1 MRSKFALAI
10 VPSLQMPVMKDLA
23 RNNEDLLLIRWLYT
37 QRPDLVAQAQSD
49 VHSDT
54 NTLRKVGLAALQ
66 LIFAVIWTNPKA
78 FDGHSM
84 VSGDSERHAVV
95 TSSVVSGATM
105 FNAITN
111 GPILFQSFR
120 YIGLAP
126 AMGISVLLNIIILW
140 WTNQSGTAAANQKHG
155 NKVWSSVGIAAFLAM
170 SMVQSVVAG
179 VGAELLN
186 NQEALS
192 DIHAERLVDKEIER
206 LEEIAEPLKIQEE
219 EVIKECKQGKKQ
231 LEEMKATNH
240 PGYDNKFIELYGVNN
255 EQRVNG
261 DRGNSKAPCSSSN
274 ELLQKS
280 EDADQAVQDLKE
292 NRANMDNAIELL
304 RQREADG
311 GPKTY
316 RKHFRNRPTQEL
328 IYNENNELV
337 PISQDNYSL
346 RSGTVAIALASENFW
361 NTLTFDQDARKG
373 EGGINS
379 SLLFF
384 ALSVI
389 TSLSAVV
396 LIVAHTCTLDT
407 KMSRNSKV
415 EEAVKHWLEA
425 IRRQY
430 ATRPEQNRSKEDEK
444 LLALF
449 IDDYYQ
455 SGKCD
460 YPVAQAVA
468 KMSQKG
474 VGLRLLRD
482 GGTLLEEIDRAYE
495 QIDKSSF
502 DLNTQLSQAND
513 QKALDTETVK
523 KSLAQLTQGV
533 IRLLSLSERYAA
545 SVSFEGEKAH
555 CAIMKSLA
563 EQLRVQLD
571 DIKMTLY
578 ENLVRYGVEASTR
591 DNALDDL
598 RSYLVGLQ
606 GDCAEL
612 KELTQEAIR
621 DKLIPIFGDE
631 RSALTPKT

>member
-1 MRSKFALAI
+1 
-10 VPSLQMPVMKDLA
+10 MKDVS

-37 QRPDLVAQAQSD
+37 QRPDLVRQSQAASD
-49 VHSDT
+49 S
-54 NTLRKVGLAALQ
+54 NASSLKKAMQAAGLILYAILWA
-66 LIFAVIWTNPKA
+66 NPRA
-78 FDGHSM
+78 FDGQSI
-84 VSGDSERHAVV
+84 VSSDSERHAML
-95 TSSVVSGATM
+95 TSGVVSGATL

-120 YIGLAP
+120 YVGLAP
-126 AMGISVLLNIIILW
+126 ALGISVLLNIIILW

-155 NKVWSSVGIAAFLAM
+155 NKVWSGVGIAAFLAM
-170 SMVQSVVAG
+170 STVQSVVAG

-186 NQEALS
+186 NQEELS
-192 DIHAERLVDKEIER
+192 YLHAEQLVNDEIKE
-206 LEEIAEPLKIQEE
+206 LKAIARPLKIEANK
-219 EVIKECKQGKKQ
+219 VKQNCESAREN
-231 LEEMKATNH
+231 LEEMKAAEH
-240 PGYDNKFIELYGVNN
+240 PGYNNKFIEIYGVNN
-255 EQRVNG
+255 AQRING
-261 DRGNSKAPCSSSN
+261 YEGDTKAVCSSNN
-274 ELLQKS
+274 ETVEKSLEAEQDVLDLEEQK
-280 EDADQAVQDLKE
+280 ATMG
-292 NRANMDNAIELL
+292 NPIELL
-304 RQREADG
+304 RQREAEG

-316 RKHFRNRPTQEL
+316 SKHFRNNPKEEIVGYTED
-328 IYNENNELV
+328 NE
-337 PISQDNYSL
+337 PIREMQSNYSL

-361 NTLTFDQDARKG
+361 SNLPSLLPGQSR
-373 EGGINS
+373 EGKVGLNS

-396 LIVAHTCTLDT
+396 LIIAHTCTLDT

-415 EEAVKHWLEA
+415 EEAVKHWLES

-430 ATRPEQNRSKEDEK
+430 AQRPEPERSQEDEK

-482 GGTLLEEIDRAYE
+482 GSTLIQEIDKAYE
-495 QIDKSSF
+495 QVDKSSF
-502 DLNTQLSQAND
+502 ELNAQLSQASE
-513 QKALDTETVK
+513 QTALDTETVK
-523 KSLAQLTQGV
+523 RSLAQLTQGV
-533 IRLLSLSERYAA
+533 IRLLSLSDRYAA
-545 SVSFEGEKAH
+545 SVSFEGEKTH
-555 CAIMKSLA
+555 YSIMKSLA
-563 EQLRVQLD
+563 DQLRSQLD

-578 ENLVRYGVEASTR
+578 NNLVRYGVEASTR

-606 GDCAEL
+606 GGCAEL

-621 DKLIPIFGDE
+621 DKIIPIFGDRDIPPINE
-631 RSALTPKT
+631 V